1 MIEAVIFDLDGVLI
15 TTDDCHYEAW
25 KQMANEEGIYF
36 DRNINERLR
45 GVSRMESL
53 EIILEKS
60 ARKYTGEEKR
70 WLAARKN
77 GYYVSKIAA
86 LSKDNIMPGALGT
99 IKALREIGIPI
110 AVGSSSKNTPA
121 ILKALHLQNVFDA
134 VADGNDITY
143 SKPNPE
149 VFLMAAERLKVP
161 PENCLVVEDADA
173 GIEAGRRAGMMT
185 LGVGSAKNNP
195 DANFRA
201 DNLEAI
207 DLTRIIKQG
216 AE

>member
-1 MIEAVIFDLDGVLI
+1 MIKAVIFDLDGVLI

-25 KQMANEEGIYF
+25 KQMADEEGIYF

-60 ARKYTGEEKR
+60 ARSYTADEKQE
-70 WLAARKN
+70 LAARKN

-99 IKALREIGIPI
+99 IRALREIGIPI

-121 ILKALHLQNVFDA
+121 ILKALHLQNEFDA

-195 DANFRA
+195 DANFSA
-201 DNLEAI
+201 DNLEVI
-207 DLTRIIKQG
+207 DLARIIKQG